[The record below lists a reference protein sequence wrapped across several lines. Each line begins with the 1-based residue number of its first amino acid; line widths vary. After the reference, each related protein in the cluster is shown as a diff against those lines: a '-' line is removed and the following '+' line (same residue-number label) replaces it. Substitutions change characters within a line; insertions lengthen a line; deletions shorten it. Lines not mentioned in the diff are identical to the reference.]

1 MFGMEAMGLKTHTSG
16 FTAIVLAADRAAG
29 DAVAA
34 AAGVACKCLTPVAG
48 TPMIIRVLDALDGA
62 ARIGECVLCGPPPA
76 VVESSSALS
85 ERLASPHVSWMANR
99 ATPSTSTLNALNK
112 LPGTVPVLV
121 TTADHALLSPE
132 MIDYFCSSARDTGC
146 DLVAAVADHETIAA
160 AYPGMRRTVTRLKDG
175 AFCGCNLF
183 AFMTSRAR
191 QAADFWRRVEQ
202 QRKKPWRVVGALG
215 PVVVL
220 RYLIGLLT
228 LDEALS
234 RLSRRLQMRIGVVKM
249 PFAEAAVDVD
259 TVSDW
264 RFVEKIAAGEHAA
277 SR

>member
-1 MFGMEAMGLKTHTSG
+1 MSTESPQSR
-16 FTAIVLAADRAAG
+16 FTTIVLAADRAAG

-48 TPMIIRVLDALDGA
+48 TPMVLRVLDALNTSDL
-62 ARIGECVLCGPPPA
+62 IGECILCGPSRSIVEENA
-76 VVESSSALS
+76 VLTA
-85 ERLASPHVSWMANR
+85 RLEAPDLRWVANQS
-99 ATPSTSTLNALNK
+99 TPSTSTLSVLNT
-112 LPGTVPVLV
+112 LPESGPVLV
-121 TTADHALLSPE
+121 TTADHALLRPD
-132 MIDYFCSSARDTGC
+132 MIDHFCNSARETGC
-146 DLVAAVADHETIAA
+146 DLVAAVATHETIMA

-183 AFMTSRAR
+183 AFMTPRAR
-191 QAADFWRRVEQ
+191 EAADFWRRVES

-215 PVVVL
+215 PLVIL
-220 RYLIGLLT
+220 RYLLGLLT

-234 RLSRRLQMRIGVVKM
+234 RMSLRLKMSIGAVNM

-264 RFVEKIAAGEHAA
+264 KFVEDIATGKYDA
-277 SR
+277 